1 MKSHAIRS
9 ARVPARLAR
18 HRATR
23 PSLERWL
30 ADADPARHGLPAH
43 AFVFVWRLQA
53 PGTALASRE
62 PDARYGMLASALAG
76 AARPARGE
84 RHGEAVW
91 FADEAELLA
100 CLAHAALAGEL
111 ALHWWW
117 KLVLREPAPAAAR
130 ARWLD
135 GVQAA
140 PRALARLEPAAAVR
154 WLATWTATEQR
165 RLVQGLARV
174 FPLAPEEVLAGIA
187 QAEGGS
193 SVAARSASRA
203 GPAQPAAAVQAVA
216 ASEGLRRVLSALAQE
231 PMAACD
237 AQRVRAL
244 WQAAAPATVAPS
256 APQTVAVER
265 VTSAAP
271 VTHAQAPAGKARH
284 ASHPAD
290 AAVGVSP
297 PAPPS
302 AIAGE
307 PMPAEAAMQA
317 APMPVAS
324 VERVGPRELPANE
337 PVPEAAWVEPPSP
350 DFVDTAFGG
359 ILFLLNAAL
368 QTGLY
373 GDFTQPRRPRTLD
386 CSPWRFLLACGRLY
400 AGRAFAGD
408 PLAAWLQARAP
419 QPPPGVRTRHPGLW
433 RALRE
438 RLVLALGLDDA
449 RDLVPVLLRLPAR
462 LADGG
467 ERIDLHVDLAALP
480 LPVRLAGLDR
490 DPGWIPA
497 AGCDVRFHFH

>member
-9 ARVPARLAR
+9 ARVPARLAQR
-18 HRATR
+18 RATR

-30 ADADPARHGLPAH
+30 ADADPARHGLPAQ
-43 AFVFVWRLQA
+43 AIVFVRRLQA
-53 PGTALASRE
+53 PWTALASRE
-62 PDARYGMLASALAG
+62 PDTRYGMLASALAG

-84 RHGEAVW
+84 LHGEAVW

-100 CLAHAALAGEL
+100 CLARAALAGEL

-117 KLVLREPAPAAAR
+117 KLVLREPAPAGAR

-135 GVQAA
+135 GVQAT
-140 PRALARLEPAAAVR
+140 PRALARLEPAAAAR

-174 FPLAPEEVLAGIA
+174 FPLAQEEVLAGIA

-193 SVAARSASRA
+193 SVDAPGVSRP
-203 GPAQPAAAVQAVA
+203 GVTEPAAAVHAVT
-216 ASEGLRRVLSALAQE
+216 ASEGLGRVLLALARD

-244 WQAAAPATVAPS
+244 WQAAAPGTVALP
-256 APQTVAVER
+256 APQTVAMER
-265 VTSAAP
+265 VTSAAA
-271 VTHAQAPAGKARH
+271 VTRAGAPPADARH
-284 ASHPAD
+284 APLFAHAPRSGPT
-290 AAVGVSP
+290 G
-297 PAPPS
+297 APPS
-302 AIAGE
+302 EVAAD
-307 PMPAEAAMQA
+307 PMPSEAAMQA
-317 APMPVAS
+317 APMPAPT
-324 VERVGPRELPANE
+324 VERVEPGELPANE
-337 PVPEAAWVEPPSP
+337 PVPEPAWVEPPSP
-350 DFVDTAFGG
+350 GFVDTAFGG

-368 QTGLY
+368 QMGLY
-373 GDFTQPRRPRTLD
+373 GDFTQPRRPRALD
-386 CSPWRFLLACGRLY
+386 CSPWRFLLASGRLY
-400 AGRAFAGD
+400 AGRAFADD

-419 QPPPGVRTRHPGLW
+419 QRPPGARTRHPGLW

-438 RLVLALGLDDA
+438 RLALALGLGDA
-449 RDLVPVLLRLPAR
+449 RELVPALLRLPAR
-462 LADGG
+462 LADCG
-467 ERIDLHVDLAALP
+467 EHIDLHVDLAALP